1 MEIRERRSGV
11 DGGRKFGEGERGRWM
26 KGEKVEVDRKL
37 PLNLLTLGEDEVP
50 GAFEYSVLWWKY
62 YG

>member
-1 MEIRERRSGV
+1 
-11 DGGRKFGEGERGRWM
+11 M

-50 GAFEYSVLWWKY
+50 GAFEYKRPWWKY
-62 YG
+62 CGWWVGILSAVGGMYQN